1 MAKSVGFKK
10 KKKKKKK
17 KKIPKVRTENYKE
30 ADSVWRQS
38 FYSE

>member
-1 MAKSVGFKK
+1 MAKRVGF
-10 KKKKKKK
+10 KKK

-38 FYSE
+38 FYNE

>member
-1 MAKSVGFKK
+1 MAKSVGL
-10 KKKKKKK
+10 KK

-38 FYSE
+38 FYNE